1 MRRIDS
7 RVSYKQ
13 GYPGASV
20 PAELGCV
27 VGGRRRVN
35 KYVVCAR
42 ACARGRPSRRCAGAS
57 ETAVCVYSDSAGSA
71 PLFCEK
77 IYRTPHHH
85 TLAAPVPRTAPRTGR
100 ARSWLVSSLHRAHPA
115 PQPVSCVTARP
126 TVHFRAPRPAGPGAC
141 ARSRH
146 SVAPHRLRDLPCPL
160 QRCCSTNAPLSVLRS
175 ASSLRLPRGRPPS
188 AFNRHV
194 AFRCLMLMPRFRS
207 WACPRSLGA
216 VLSRVAS
223 QAHGAAAASAEHP
236 AHKISTARS
245 GPRPPLAL
253 GWRGR
258 ARRQPGHLPSGSAS
272 GYASMKPNVWI
283 MSSRPKR

>member
-42 ACARGRPSRRCAGAS
+42 ACARGPGLRAGVQEQARRRC
-57 ETAVCVYSDSAGSA
+57 VYI
-71 PLFCEK
+71 L
-77 IYRTPHHH
+77 I
-85 TLAAPVPRTAPRTGR
+85 APVPRLYSVKKYIERRIIRSQLRSRAPHAARPPLLVSVLSIAHTPRRSPFRVSPRALRCVFALHGLLAQAHAR
-100 ARSWLVSSLHRAHPA
+100 AAATVSLLIAYAICHARSNAAA
-115 PQPVSCVTARP
+115 PP
-126 TVHFRAPRPAGPGAC
+126 
-141 ARSRH
+141 
-146 SVAPHRLRDLPCPL
+146 
-160 QRCCSTNAPLSVLRS
+160 NAPLSVLRS